1 MHTIWQDVRYGLRLL
16 LKSPG
21 FAVTAILTLALG
33 IGASTAIFS
42 VVYAALLKPLPY
54 PQPDRIVRVW
64 QVDDKG
70 YKSNI
75 SDPNFEDLRDGS
87 RSFSSLAEYSSSI
100 TETVSLGRDV
110 FRMNGTFVSKQF
122 FDAMGIQPVVGRGF
136 LPEETRLG
144 GSPVVLV
151 ATPFGNRLSAEIRT
165 SLQNASLSKANRI
178 RLPAYF
184 PRASISQAIQTSGFR
199 ANNRSATPAA
209 QH

>member
-1 MHTIWQDVRYGLRLL
+1 MHTVWQDVRYGLRLL

-64 QVDDKG
+64 EVDDKG
-70 YKSNI
+70 HKSNI
-75 SDPNFEDLRDGS
+75 SDPNFEDLRDGN
-87 RSFSSLAEYSSSI
+87 RSCSSLAEYSSSI

-110 FRMNGTFVSKQF
+110 FRMSGTFVSKQF
-122 FDAMGIQPVVGRGF
+122 FDAMGIQPVIGRGF
-136 LPEETRLG
+136 LPEETRFG

-151 ATPFGNRLSAEIRT
+151 SNSFWKSSLGGDSDLST
-165 SLQNASLSKANRI
+165 KHL
-178 RLPAYF
+178 
-184 PRASISQAIQTSGFR
+184 T
-199 ANNRSATPAA
+199 
-209 QH
+209 